1 MPAISYLLGYLLLEV
16 KDGDHHDIDGGC
28 VEDGHDDDH
37 DDDDDDHHDDQDGQ
51 DGFSFLEIIT
61 S

>member
-28 VEDGHDDDH
+28 VEDGQDDD
-37 DDDDDDHHDDQDGQ
+37 
-51 DGFSFLEIIT
+51 DGFSFLEVVT